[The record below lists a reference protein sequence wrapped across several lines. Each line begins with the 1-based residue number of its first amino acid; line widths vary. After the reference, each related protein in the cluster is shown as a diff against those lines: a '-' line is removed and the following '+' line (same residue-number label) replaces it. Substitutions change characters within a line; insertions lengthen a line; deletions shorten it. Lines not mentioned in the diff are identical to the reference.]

1 MTQEKKTDFFR
12 QTLTLHRKYIYLAL
26 FVSIFVAILPV
37 LPIVYMRTVFGPV
50 LNSQSL
56 SFLLALA
63 FLLVLGLAINGF
75 LEWVRERVL
84 LSGTVSFVNTLETKI
99 FSSTFEQSIDRWNS
113 GSRCF
118 TNLRILRNF
127 MVSPIAGAFFDAP
140 FSLIFLIAIFLIH
153 PLMGFFSLFGLFMA
167 LVVGLLIE
175 RKVQPQQESA
185 GRVQSKARNE
195 LNQLHNNALY
205 CNSMGNLPYLFDKW
219 ITTQKQ
225 FLVHQGAA
233 SSMQSLGSSV
243 TQVVMMVQGSMLLG
257 VGTLLMLLGLMD
269 KSMAGNLIVAKF
281 IGALAIRPT
290 MMIVMGWTTVIG
302 AREAVK
308 ELTEFLETTT
318 EKKESGIKLPPPK
331 GNLVVSDVTFQQDE
345 RSRKILD
352 NLSFSLKPGNI
363 CAVLGE
369 SGAGKS
375 TLARLLVGYMAPSRG
390 NIRLDGVAI
399 HTWNK
404 KDLCDHIGY
413 LPQDMQLFGG
423 EAFDNITRFKPV
435 DLEEFERVCKEFEI
449 YEIFDAFKNDESFEI
464 SDDLY
469 DLPGGFKQKIAL
481 ARAFYNSPNFIVL
494 DEPTS
499 SLDAGFENKF
509 LEILNN
515 YKKRGALILINTH
528 NKSIL
533 KMADYILALQEG
545 RQKLFDTKENI
556 KKKMNL
562 PL

>member
-1 MTQEKKTDFFR
+1 MTQEKKKTDFFR

-37 LPIVYMRTVFGPV
+37 LPIVYMRAVFGPV

-318 EKKESGIKLPPPK
+318 EKK
-331 GNLVVSDVTFQQDE
+331 
-345 RSRKILD
+345 
-352 NLSFSLKPGNI
+352 
-363 CAVLGE
+363 
-369 SGAGKS
+369 GK
-375 TLARLLVGYMAPSRG
+375 
-390 NIRLDGVAI
+390 
-399 HTWNK
+399 WN
-404 KDLCDHIGY
+404 
-413 LPQDMQLFGG
+413 
-423 EAFDNITRFKPV
+423 
-435 DLEEFERVCKEFEI
+435 
-449 YEIFDAFKNDESFEI
+449 
-464 SDDLY
+464 
-469 DLPGGFKQKIAL
+469 
-481 ARAFYNSPNFIVL
+481 
-494 DEPTS
+494 
-499 SLDAGFENKF
+499 
-509 LEILNN
+509 
-515 YKKRGALILINTH
+515 
-528 NKSIL
+528 
-533 KMADYILALQEG
+533 
-545 RQKLFDTKENI
+545 
-556 KKKMNL
+556 
-562 PL
+562 